1 MAQKRRSRTLM
12 GMRQEMA
19 VFYIESDSSHLYGKQ
34 LRGKIVVFWRLIF
47 MTLFSNTIITL
58 TEQSGE

>member
-1 MAQKRRSRTLM
+1 M